1 MLDIITSMLVIL
13 LIIPLVYFTSQNF
26 NNVFSLVI
34 LILISIPTI
43 MAMINGAPFV
53 PTPMERVRKMV
64 ALAKIKKGQR
74 VYDLGCGDG
83 RFVYI
88 AANEYGAKATG
99 IELSPLVYLLAIIR
113 KFFWG
118 SKAQIIL
125 GNFKMRDLSDAEVIF
140 CYLLPE
146 SLKKIQPE
154 LDKQI
159 KKGTKI
165 FSYAF
170 EIPNWKLI
178 HTEERNPKLNLAPV
192 YVYEK
197 I

>member
-13 LIIPLVYFTSQNF
+13 LIIPIIYFTSQNF
-26 NNVFSLVI
+26 NNLFSLTI

-43 MAMINGAPFV
+43 MAMVNGAPFV
-53 PTPMERVRKMV
+53 PTPMDRVRKMV

-74 VYDLGCGDG
+74 VYDIGCGDG
-83 RFVYI
+83 RFVYL

-99 IELSPLVYLLAIIR
+99 YELSPLVFLLALVR
-113 KFFWG
+113 KFFWK
-118 SKAQIIL
+118 SQAQIIFS
-125 GNFKMRDLSDAEVIF
+125 NFKMHDLSDADIVF
-140 CYLLPE
+140 CYLLPDT
-146 SLKKIQPE
+146 LKMLQPE
-154 LDKQI
+154 LDKQF

-170 EIPNWKLI
+170 QIPNWKLI
-178 HTEERNPKLNLAPV
+178 HTEERTPKLNLAPV

>member
-1 MLDIITSMLVIL
+1 MLDIIVSILVIL
-13 LIIPLVYFTSQNF
+13 LIIPIIYFTSTNF
-26 NNVFSLVI
+26 NNLFSLV
-34 LILISIPTI
+34 LLMLISIPTI
-43 MAMINGAPFV
+43 MAMVNGAPYV
-53 PTPMERVRKMV
+53 PTPMGRVRKMV

-83 RFVYI
+83 RFVYV
-88 AANEYGAKATG
+88 AANQFGAQAKG
-99 IELSPLVYLLAIIR
+99 IELSPLVYLLALLRKMFWKSNAKII
-113 KFFWG
+113 F
-118 SKAQIIL
+118 
-125 GNFKMRDLSDAEVIF
+125 GNFKLMDISDAEIIF

-146 SLKKIQPE
+146 TLKRLQPE
-154 LDKQI
+154 LDKQLA
-159 KKGTKI
+159 KGTKI

-178 HTEERNPKLNLAPV
+178 HKEERNIDSNFAPV